1 MVTIDGI
8 GHIENKS
15 NPADDMA
22 IDCIGCVGHNINNR
36 LKQLIN
42 DLREDIWRLICN
54 MKRVS

>member
-8 GHIENKS
+8 GDIENKS

-22 IDCIGCVGHNINNR
+22 IDCIGYIGYNMYKA
-36 LKQLIN
+36 LKMFVK
-42 DLREDIWRLICN
+42 DWKDDIWRLICN